1 MAVLPQPG
9 MIFRTEGGSHAPVC
23 RQVMSGAAVLA
34 CGNPH
39 TKSVLMSPEF
49 TLHRRRACSL
59 ALLGLA
65 GLLAGCASLTG
76 PRTVDIPLHKLQAG
90 LERRFPLS
98 HPLMGLFDVRLQR
111 PALSLQPEADR
122 VALRLDASVS
132 PPFARDTWSGSL
144 AFSGRLYVDPGRPA
158 VMMAEPRVDRVAIGA
173 TPEAERQ
180 IARIAS
186 SLIDTVVRDT
196 PVYTFDAQD
205 LRYAG
210 VQFIP
215 TRIETTRSGLRV
227 TLEPANRR

>member
-1 MAVLPQPG
+1 M
-9 MIFRTEGGSHAPVC
+9 TNTDGS
-23 RQVMSGAAVLA
+23 
-34 CGNPH
+34 
-39 TKSVLMSPEF
+39 K
-49 TLHRRRACSL
+49 RRRLVRGGLLFAAC
-59 ALLGLA
+59 ALLSS
-65 GLLAGCASLTG
+65 CASLTG
-76 PRTVDIPLHKLQAG
+76 PRTVEIPLHKLQAG

-98 HPLMGLFDVRLQR
+98 HPLMGLFDIRLQR
-111 PALSLQPEADR
+111 PQLAIQPELDR
-122 VALRLDASVS
+122 VALALEASVS

-158 VMMAEPRVDRVAIGA
+158 VMMAEPRVDRVTIGA
-173 TPEAERQ
+173 NPEAERQ

-196 PVYTFDAQD
+196 PVYTFDPQD

-215 TRIETTRSGLRV
+215 TRIETTRSGLLV